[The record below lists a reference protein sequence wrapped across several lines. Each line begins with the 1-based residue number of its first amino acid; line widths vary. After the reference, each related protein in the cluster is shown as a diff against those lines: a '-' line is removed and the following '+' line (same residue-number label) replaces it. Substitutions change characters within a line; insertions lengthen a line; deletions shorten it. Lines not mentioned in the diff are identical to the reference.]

1 MRASTEIY
9 FQFFSVLGLCSKISS
24 TKGNLPNICVRYLG
38 ICSQNCNTA
47 ILTFKVE
54 AEMRGTLL
62 LWPAL
67 LHGPGNFLFFLF
79 FLIFIFLGI
88 VLPSTIVTS
97 ISPDRIGY
105 GGGTINIHG
114 EGFATDGFSQFD
126 PNKGNKVCAGLKE
139 KRLSNNI
146 YSPRSSLPTLTRRW
160 SAKILSIGTSSSK
173 TLP

>member
-1 MRASTEIY
+1 MHVI
-9 FQFFSVLGLCSKISS
+9 CC
-24 TKGNLPNICVRYLG
+24 TKGNLR
-38 ICSQNCNTA
+38 NTYVFA
-47 ILTFKVE
+47 TWGHLDHKITARFYIKVE

-62 LWPAL
+62 LWSL
-67 LHGPGNFLFFLF
+67 LHGPG
-79 FLIFIFLGI
+79 I
-88 VLPSTIVTS
+88 VLASTIVTS

-126 PNKGNKVCAGLKE
+126 PNKGNKVCAGLK
-139 KRLSNNI
+139 RLSNNI

-160 SAKILSIGTSSSK
+160 SAKIQSTGTSSSK